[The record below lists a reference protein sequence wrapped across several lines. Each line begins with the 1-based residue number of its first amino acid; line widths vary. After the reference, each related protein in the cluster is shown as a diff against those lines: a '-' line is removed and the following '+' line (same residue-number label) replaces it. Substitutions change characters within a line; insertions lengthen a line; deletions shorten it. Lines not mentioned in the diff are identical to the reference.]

1 MGGAYVGPTQNRV
14 FNLAKELDLTFYN
27 VNDKERS
34 VLDLRVSTSHVSV
47 VAIIDTVQV
56 CIQSVLLQPLEAALE
71 RTSYKLS
78 EAKYYLRKHEQ
89 YLLDQSL
96 LNDT

>member
-1 MGGAYVGPTQNRV
+1 LGGAYVGPTQNRV

-47 VAIIDTVQV
+47 VAIM
-56 CIQSVLLQPLEAALE
+56 
-71 RTSYKLS
+71 
-78 EAKYYLRKHEQ
+78 
-89 YLLDQSL
+89 
-96 LNDT
+96 